1 VQCRELS
8 RNNGGAPGPLCV
20 RSGLGAPP
28 LFRRDCLARS
38 VAGRL
43 VDSRL
48 PAFGVRCLL
57 PAQMSRGGHGL
68 HRRREGWHRHRG
80 ALCLEKF
87 SSPDTIGRRLLIGV
101 LHGSGSGLPPDAR
114 DLGRSAPEGS
124 LDRASHR
131 HLARSQPTDERRVDP
146 ARSVR
151 IPVQTKSTRV
161 STPGAR
167 NPTASMMKCAHTSGI
182 TRPFRRKYQPK
193 MMPMATLPMNG
204 PMPW

>member
-1 VQCRELS
+1 LEQRCCTERSSQTPVGGALRGQSKQRCSAETTVQCRELS

-57 PAQMSRGGHGL
+57 PAQMSRGGHGPTGG
-68 HRRREGWHRHRG
+68 EKTGTAAEVPC
-80 ALCLEKF
+80 ALKSSPPRTPSAGSF
-87 SSPDTIGRRLLIGV
+87 SSVFSSVRGLE
-101 LHGSGSGLPPDAR
+101 LPPDAR

-124 LDRASHR
+124 LDRASH
-131 HLARSQPTDERRVDP
+131 HQLARFQP
-146 ARSVR
+146 
-151 IPVQTKSTRV
+151 
-161 STPGAR
+161 
-167 NPTASMMKCAHTSGI
+167 
-182 TRPFRRKYQPK
+182 
-193 MMPMATLPMNG
+193 
-204 PMPW
+204 